1 MHNNNLA
8 LLIRCPEGC
17 PVCET
22 VSLVKFLK
30 FCYGASLTDADHGLI
45 CSRWLVAALW
55 VRKDDICFVCFKI
68 FVRIKSHGPRQHR
81 GPCDWILTNFLNA
94 LVMRRTILHDQ
105 FWLFAGQCKSVAGQW
120 KLLYIFGSKVAI
132 CVGEEF
138 D

>member
-1 MHNNNLA
+1 MTMDLSVA
-8 LLIRCPEGC
+8 DGWWLP
-17 PVCET
+17 
-22 VSLVKFLK
+22 
-30 FCYGASLTDADHGLI
+30 YGLGRT
-45 CSRWLVAALW
+45 
-55 VRKDDICFVCFKI
+55 I
-68 FVRIKSHGPRQHR
+68 FVLFVLKYLPAPTNNSSYIGRVISFYFVFVFVLESKSHGPRQHR